1 MGLQGAAGL
10 VRDGCIPAHLSSGL
24 LTGWGGGC
32 IRYLERRATRESP
45 RRFLHLL
52 RNINQQWVTFQHVN
66 FLRLMYVTQLNRS
79 LKQQIKLKP
88 EPAESPFLEKTSLDE
103 AKAEI
108 CKMRPLVPTS
118 LSLSRKPSEKAL
130 IKLEPT

>member
-1 MGLQGAAGL
+1 MVLFEWAIEEDFNFFPL
-10 VRDGCIPAHLSSGL
+10 SLIGC
-24 LTGWGGGC
+24 GGGC
-32 IRYLERRATRESP
+32 IWSLERRAMQESP

-52 RNINQQWVTFQHVN
+52 RNVNQQWVTFQHFN
-66 FLRLMYVTQLNRS
+66 FLRHMYVTQLNRS
-79 LKQQIKLKP
+79 LKQQIKPKP
-88 EPAESPFLEKTSLDE
+88 KPAESPFLEKTSLDE